1 MPFRECFA
9 LDGLTAKRILV
20 VSLVLTRGY
29 DRDDDSVTC
38 LVAWKYAVKGN
49 IKSLSTKRS

>member
-9 LDGLTAKRILV
+9 SDGLTAKRILV